1 VSTESPPEHRLS
13 LSERLARRRE
23 RHLKRSR
30 AYRAMFVVAG
40 AIVTLAGVAMLAL
53 PGPAFVVIPV
63 GLAMLAMEFTWAERW
78 LERALEKAESAQRTA
93 ANASPVQKVLGIA
106 ATALG
111 IAAFVAAAIL
121 WDIPVLP
128 V

>member
-1 VSTESPPEHRLS
+1 VSSDATPHRPS

-23 RHLKRSR
+23 RHVQRSR
-30 AYRAMFVVAG
+30 AYRAIFVVAG
-40 AIVTLAGVAMLAL
+40 GLVTLGGVAMLAL

-63 GLAMLAMEFTWAERW
+63 GLTMLAMEFDWAERW
-78 LERALEKAESAQRTA
+78 LGKALARAEAAQRSA
-93 ANASPVQKVLGIA
+93 ANASAAQKALGIG
-106 ATALG
+106 ATVLG